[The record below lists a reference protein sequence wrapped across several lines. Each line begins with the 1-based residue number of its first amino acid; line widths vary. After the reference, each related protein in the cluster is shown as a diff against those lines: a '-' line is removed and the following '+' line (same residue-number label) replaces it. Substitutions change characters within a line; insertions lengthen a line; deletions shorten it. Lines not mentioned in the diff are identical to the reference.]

1 MGSKYLFI
9 LVIVVSIFIHINAQ
23 FGDNF
28 FGFDDEDISFVE
40 EDEDEKQPED
50 VHIQP
55 TYEKD
60 EDGNDLPVY
69 DISGGYA
76 KHKKTA
82 TIKLKIL
89 YSNQFI
95 VESLELIKSLKK
107 SHPEYVI
114 KHHCVQKFSIVE
126 HVYYIVVIYLK

>member
-1 MGSKYLFI
+1 MKSKHYFI
-9 LVIVVSIFIHINAQ
+9 LLILISIFIHVNAQ

-28 FGFDDEDISFVE
+28 FGFDDDDISFVE
-40 EDEDEKQPED
+40 EDEDEKQEED

-60 EDGNDLPVY
+60 EQGNDLPVY

-76 KHKKTA
+76 AHKKNA
-82 TIKLKIL
+82 AIKLKIL

-107 SHPEYVI
+107 SHPEYII
-114 KHHCVQKFSIVE
+114 KHHCVQTFRIIE
-126 HVYYIVVIYLK
+126 HV